1 MKIAILVSI
10 LLIVFTAKAQQLVLN
25 DGLKMQYVQEAVLP
39 VAEDAY
45 VVLKDSTV
53 CLYTTNAVIPY
64 KKEKLG
70 DGYIVNTIQ
79 KRLYTI
85 NLIPQYVDQIEAD
98 TQELIT
104 LVTYV
109 YEAYY
114 STLDSTKINELV
126 NKYGYLIPKAA
137 ISEIFKFNETLNLEY
152 NITLR
157 DYQEPH
163 SLLQPQNTNYLT
175 VDENNLFYVDTNENL
190 ILAEI
195 KNNKINNLETWTNF
209 NGSISLVSSVK
220 IGDVVRVN
228 FQRYQEENDRL
239 EEFWSIINL
248 KKQTFETIDLK
259 DFGANLENLQEQ
271 DAKLL
276 NSTPFFYKA
285 VDGSNITMLVLP
297 HKNYVWLDDESYY
310 YGSHDLAKYA
320 SIRKDDKS
328 YNLKVHAYLFNY
340 PSRILRA
347 IAPQEKEKIKA
358 LAEIYVRNKREI
370 ISERCDNSHLEY

>member
-1 MKIAILVSI
+1 MKFAILVSI
-10 LLIVFTAKAQQLVLN
+10 LFIVFTAKAQQFVLN
-25 DGLKMQYVQEAVLP
+25 NGLKMQYVQEAVLP
-39 VAEDAY
+39 VAKDAY
-45 VVLKDSTV
+45 VVLKDSTAY
-53 CLYTTNAVIPY
+53 LYNTTNILPY
-64 KKEKLG
+64 TSQKLK
-70 DGYIVNTIQ
+70 DSYILNTVENKI
-79 KRLYTI
+79 YTI
-85 NLIPQYVDQIEAD
+85 DLVQQYVDQIEAD
-98 TQELIT
+98 THELIT

-109 YEAYY
+109 YVAYY
-114 STLDSTKINELV
+114 SNLDSTKINELV
-126 NKYGYLIPKAA
+126 KQYGYLIPKVA
-137 ISEIFKFNETLNLEY
+137 ISEIFKFNETLNLED

-157 DYQEPH
+157 DCQEPH
-163 SLLQPQNTNYLT
+163 SLLQPQNTNYLK

-195 KNNKINNLETWTNF
+195 KNSKINNLETWTNF

-228 FQRYQEENDRL
+228 FQRYQEESDTL

-248 KKQTFETIDLK
+248 KKKTFVAIDLK
-259 DFGANLENLQEQ
+259 DFNANLENLQEQ

-285 VDGSNITMLVLP
+285 VDGNNITMLVLP

-320 SIRKDDKS
+320 SMRKDDKS

-370 ISERCDNSHLEY
+370 ISERCVN

>member
-10 LLIVFTAKAQQLVLN
+10 LLTVFTAKAQQLVLN

-137 ISEIFKFNETLNLEY
+137 VPESFQFNATLNIKDGY
-152 NITLR
+152 ATSIHQ
-157 DYQEPH
+157 DMH
-163 SLLQPQNTNYLT
+163 ASLPSHYIG
-175 VDENNLFYVDTNENL
+175 VDKNN
-190 ILAEI
+190 ILAVGANRDLFLQEA
-195 KNNKINNLETWTNF
+195 KNNKVTKGQTWTNF
-209 NGSISLVSSVK
+209 NGSISLISSVK

-259 DFGANLENLQEQ
+259 DFSANLENLQEQ

-370 ISERCDNSHLEY
+370 ISERCDN